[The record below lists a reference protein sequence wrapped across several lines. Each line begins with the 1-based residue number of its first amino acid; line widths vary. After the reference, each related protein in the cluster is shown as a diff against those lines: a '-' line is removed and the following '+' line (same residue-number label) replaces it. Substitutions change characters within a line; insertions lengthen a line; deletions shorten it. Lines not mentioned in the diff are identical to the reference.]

1 MHLHKETIKAYK
13 GSIIMKER
21 SKRAI
26 RLIENI
32 GLIAFGVTDAVAGA
46 SIWSISPILAVS
58 LFILSPIWIIRGIA
72 ELMEV
77 FSSHDKTN
85 HQ

>member
-1 MHLHKETIKAYK
+1 MKNKAYR
-13 GSIIMKER
+13 GSIAMQLRI
-21 SKRAI
+21 KRAI

-46 SIWSISPILAVS
+46 SLWSFSPILAVS

-72 ELMEV
+72 ELMEIL
-77 FSSHDKTN
+77 SSHDKTD